1 MAGTGVKVLAGIMA
15 VPLQK
20 FVTSKLESSWR
31 SATGTEP
38 PSGKHRKELEKANKE
53 AEKLGLLPR
62 PVEEPKL
69 ADALMWSALTAMS
82 IIAVKYLTERGAQEV
97 HRLLAGTNPP
107 QGAALDSA
115 TEVGERQGNRAKK
128 AV

>member
-1 MAGTGVKVLAGIMA
+1 MAGTGVKVIAGLIA
-15 VPLQK
+15 IPLQK

-38 PSGKHRKELEKANKE
+38 PSLERRKEQEKANKE

-82 IIAVKYLTERGAQEV
+82 IIVVKYVAERGAQEA
-97 HRLLAGTNPP
+97 HRIFVGTNPP
-107 QGAALDSA
+107 TGKALTSSTKVA
-115 TEVGERQGNRAKK
+115 TKEAKKTKK

>member
-1 MAGTGVKVLAGIMA
+1 MAGIGVKILAGVMA
-15 VPLQK
+15 IPLQK

-31 SATGTEP
+31 STTGTEP
-38 PSGKHRKELEKANKE
+38 PSKERRKEQEKANKE

-62 PVEEPKL
+62 PIEEPKL

-82 IIAVKYLTERGAQEV
+82 IIGVKYATERGAQEM
-97 HRLLAGTNPP
+97 HRFFVGTNPP
-107 QGAALDSA
+107 PGTVLNRSTIVAKREA
-115 TEVGERQGNRAKK
+115 RQTKK

>member
-1 MAGTGVKVLAGIMA
+1 MAGAGVKVLAGFLA

-20 FVTSKLESSWR
+20 LVSSKLESSWR

-38 PSGKHRKELEKANKE
+38 PSTQRRKEQEKANKE

-62 PVEEPKL
+62 PIEEPKL

-82 IIAVKYLTERGAQEV
+82 IIVVKYAAERGAQEV
-97 HRLLAGTNPP
+97 HRFFVGTNPP
-107 QGAALDSA
+107 PGSSLTEASDVGRKQG
-115 TEVGERQGNRAKK
+115 EKAKK

>member
-1 MAGTGVKVLAGIMA
+1 MAGIGVKILAGVMA
-15 VPLQK
+15 IPLQK

-38 PSGKHRKELEKANKE
+38 PSKERRKEQEKANKE

-62 PVEEPKL
+62 PIDEPKL

-82 IIAVKYLTERGAQEV
+82 IIAVKYATERGAQEM
-97 HRLLAGTNPP
+97 HRIFVGTNPP
-107 QGAALDSA
+107 PGTVLSRS
-115 TEVGERQGNRAKK
+115 TEVVERNTRKTKRA
-128 AV
+128 V

>member
-1 MAGTGVKVLAGIMA
+1 MAGTGVKVLAGVIA
-15 VPLQK
+15 IPLQK
-20 FVTSKLESSWR
+20 LVTSKLDAAWR

-38 PSGKHRKELEKANKE
+38 PSKERRKEQEKANKE

-82 IIAVKYLTERGAQEV
+82 IIGVKYAAERGAQEL
-97 HRLLAGTNPP
+97 HRFFVGTNPP
-107 QGAALDSA
+107 TGTALTKSTDVA
-115 TEVGERQGNRAKK
+115 TREARKAKK

>member
-1 MAGTGVKVLAGIMA
+1 MAGTGVKVLAGIIA
-15 VPLQK
+15 IPLQK

-38 PSGKHRKELEKANKE
+38 PSTDRRKEQEKANKE
-53 AEKLGLLPR
+53 ATKLGLLPR

-82 IIAVKYLTERGAQEV
+82 IIGVKYVSERGAQEL
-97 HRLLAGTNPP
+97 HRFFVGTNPP
-107 QGAALDSA
+107 PGTALTKSTDVA
-115 TEVGERQGNRAKK
+115 QKEARKAKK

>member
-15 VPLQK
+15 IPLQK
-20 FVTSKLESSWR
+20 FVSSKLENSWR
-31 SATGTEP
+31 GATGTEP
-38 PSGKHRKELEKANKE
+38 PSKKRRKEQEKANKE

-62 PVEEPKL
+62 PVEEPKM

-82 IIAVKYLTERGAQEV
+82 IITVKYMAERGAQEV
-97 HRLLAGTNPP
+97 HRFFVGSNPP
-107 QGAALDSA
+107 QGKALIAAAD
-115 TEVGERQGNRAKK
+115 VGAKEGSKAKK